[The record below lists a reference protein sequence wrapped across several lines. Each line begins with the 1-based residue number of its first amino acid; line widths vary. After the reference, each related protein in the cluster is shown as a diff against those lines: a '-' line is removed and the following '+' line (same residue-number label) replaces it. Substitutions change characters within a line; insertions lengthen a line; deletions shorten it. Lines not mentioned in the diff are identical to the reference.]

1 MVLIK
6 TYSDFPFCE
15 KEILRYA
22 GSNISDEETL
32 ALVRQC
38 MAEAEEIFR
47 YKVCYR
53 ELTVS
58 VNDPV
63 CDFGSFS
70 LTSKSLSKNLEG
82 CTKVIVFAATVG
94 IAFDRL
100 IAKYSRLSP
109 AKALI
114 FQAIGA
120 ERTEALC
127 NAFSCDIAKEYDLSA
142 KPRFSPGYGDLPLE
156 SQKNIFG
163 VLDCERKIGLTLTD
177 SLLMSPSKSVTAFI
191 GLKNRGVI

>member
-1 MVLIK
+1 MVLTKI
-6 TYSDFPFCE
+6 YNNFPFCE

-22 GSNISDEETL
+22 KSDISDKETL
-32 ALVRQC
+32 ALIREC
-38 MAEAEEIFR
+38 IAEASDVFR

-58 VNDPV
+58 VNGSV

-70 LTSKSLSKNLEG
+70 ILSKDLSKNLG
-82 CTKVIVFAATVG
+82 ACKKVIVFAATVG
-94 IAFDRL
+94 IELDRL

-114 FQAIGA
+114 FQAIGT

-127 NAFSCDIAKEYDLSA
+127 DAFCKDIEKEYNASLT
-142 KPRFSPGYGDLPLE
+142 PRFSPGYGDLPLE
-156 SQKNIFG
+156 SQKNIFSL
-163 VLDCERKIGLTLTD
+163 LDCERKIGLTLTD
-177 SLLMSPSKSVTAFI
+177 SLLMSPTKSVTAFT
-191 GLKNRGVI
+191 GLKTEV

>member
-1 MVLIK
+1 MVFTK
-6 TYSDFPFCE
+6 TYTDFPFCE

-22 GSNISDEETL
+22 KSDISDSETL
-32 ALVRQC
+32 SLVREC
-38 MAEAEEIFR
+38 ISEARGILK

-53 ELTVS
+53 ELS
-58 VNDPV
+58 VEVRGAV
-63 CDFGSFS
+63 CDFESFS
-70 LTSKSLSKNLEG
+70 VSSRDLSKNLED
-82 CTKVIVFAATVG
+82 CKKVIIFAATVG
-94 IAFDRL
+94 IEFDRL

-127 NAFSCDIAKEYDLSA
+127 DAFSKEITREYNLPA

-156 SQKNIFG
+156 IQKNLFAL
-163 VLDCERKIGLTLTD
+163 LDCERKIGLTLTD

-191 GLKNRGVI
+191 GIKTEV